1 MRAERFSHVAAFDP
15 CMRHERP
22 SLLAVT
28 IYEHI
33 RIGREGRNRCSEE
46 RRPNRMVAGDGK
58 VPGHQRTVAGLGGL
72 EIAGTAI
79 ARRQR
84 SHEEKFTLP
93 N

>member
-1 MRAERFSHVAAFDP
+1 
-15 CMRHERP
+15 MRHERL

-28 IYEHI
+28 IYEHF
-33 RIGREGRNRCSEE
+33 RIGLEGRNRCSEE
-46 RRPNRMVAGDGK
+46 RRPNRMVAGNVK
-58 VPGHQRTVAGLGGL
+58 VPGPQRTAAELGGL

-93 N
+93 D